1 MLQTA
6 ADFAAKVVK
15 ERLYGAIPKGVF
27 WNVNFPKATVETFKG
42 FRAAKMA
49 VGMFT
54 DHYGHENG
62 LWQLDGEKLW
72 NEQPADSDD
81 YLLEQGYATVTP
93 HRIDQT
99 DEKSLKVI
107 NEMLV
112 ETTNH

>member
-1 MLQTA
+1 
-6 ADFAAKVVK
+6 
-15 ERLYGAIPKGVF
+15 
-27 WNVNFPKATVETFKG
+27 
-42 FRAAKMA
+42 
-49 VGMFT
+49 MFT

-81 YLLEQGYATVTP
+81 YLLEQGYATITP